1 MPVLQV
7 QPFRATA
14 SVGPQQRLQV
24 VQQRR
29 QQRVVVTAAAAVD
42 VEALEAEA
50 LSSASPAALAAAA
63 AAPVSRRKTS
73 RRFAEQQAK
82 VPAKETALPP
92 LDAIKLALDT
102 ATAKFSETV
111 EVHAKLNIDPKYT
124 DQQLRATVSLPK
136 GTGKF
141 ASVALTVQAHR
152 TCRLLPPADPDPLPS
167 PVQASRCGWRWCA
180 RARTRSWRGRRAPTT
195 WAPRT

>member
-1 MPVLQV
+1 VSISANRAPSYSFLRRTLSIVVKMAALVAGLHAMPVLQV
-7 QPFRATA
+7 QPLRATA
-14 SVGPQQRLQV
+14 TVGPQQRLQM

-29 QQRVVVTAAAAVD
+29 QQRIVVTAAAAVD

-50 LSSASPAALAAAA
+50 LLASPAALAAAA
-63 AAPVSRRKTS
+63 APVRRRKTS

-136 GTGKF
+136 GTGK
-141 ASVALTVQAHR
+141 S
-152 TCRLLPPADPDPLPS
+152 
-167 PVQASRCGWRWCA
+167 CGWEQGNCA
-180 RARTRSWRGRRAPTT
+180 E
-195 WAPRT
+195 